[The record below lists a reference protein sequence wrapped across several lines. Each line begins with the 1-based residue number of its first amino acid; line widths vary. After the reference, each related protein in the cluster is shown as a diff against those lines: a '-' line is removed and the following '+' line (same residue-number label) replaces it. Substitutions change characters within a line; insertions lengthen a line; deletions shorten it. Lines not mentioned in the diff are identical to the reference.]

1 MVLTRIPGLPA
12 SVVGVEAREKVTA
25 EDHETVLIPA
35 VEAAAA
41 VSSDGKVRVLYVLGR
56 EFPDFTAG
64 ALWAHTKLALGPPRR
79 WERIAVV
86 SDAVWLRRAIRVVGW
101 AIPGDV
107 RVYASDQLNDARVWV
122 TSPRQVSGA
131 RRFVGDVLIGFRV
144 LNEVRHRVLAVVFG
158 AQRGWHSNVVTIIV
172 LASAWDAIHRV
183 IAAPGAQVR
192 KARSSPTIVG
202 DSLIAAGVLSEVIDQ
217 VTTRRA
223 KATASTA
230 ALIVFA
236 VVVHSIRRPV
246 LRSVHA
252 SRATIRAGITEVR
265 KVRDAISRY
274 GAEIV
279 GGDADADLA
288 GSPSGAGGDG
298 LGGVG
303 G

>member
-1 MVLTRIPGLPA
+1 MLTRIPGLPA